1 MAKWGE
7 GDPRWIVEERPDATN
22 VNNWHWKESNATNWS
37 KDKLNE
43 LLLHF
48 EINSADKNFNVKL
61 IEFDKLEGEA
71 TANNRKGKLIF
82 FYEWNLVLKWQGIIL
97 NDEGK
102 EKIKGKI
109 TIPNLSEENTIDEID
124 ITVTVDES
132 NNKSEMLK
140 QFMYNVGRDKIR
152 QQLDQYIKCLKN
164 DYAKNL
170 ILPKKDEAAQAQAK
184 TVAAS
189 NHITS
194 NKAVINDSNSKT
206 PSTDK
211 NEKSLGVKI
220 DCKTLLLEERFQCK
234 VSELWDCFSR
244 IEPMTAFTRGDVKL
258 DFVKNGEFVLFG
270 GNISGKFTEIIE
282 NKKIVKTWR
291 YKQWPAGHFSNVE
304 LEFEDKEDHTL
315 LKMKQTL
322 VPSNEYDTTKLNWHR
337 YYFDS
342 IRATFGFGSFLY

>member
-22 VNNWHWKESNATNWS
+22 VNNWHWKESNASGWS

-48 EINSADKNFNVKL
+48 EINSPDKNLSVKI

-82 FYEWNLVLKWQGIIL
+82 FYEWNLVLKWQGTIL
-97 NDEGK
+97 NDEQK
-102 EKIKGKI
+102 EKVKGKI
-109 TIPNLSEENTIDEID
+109 TIPNLSEENEIDEID

-132 NNKSEMLK
+132 NDKSEILK
-140 QFMYNVGRDKIR
+140 QFMYKVGRDKIR
-152 QQLDQYIKCLKN
+152 EQLDKYIKCLKS

-170 ILPKKDEAAQAQAK
+170 ILPKKDDAAQAQTK
-184 TVAAS
+184 TLPA
-189 NHITS
+189 NHVTS
-194 NKAVINDSNSKT
+194 NKAVINDSNIKA
-206 PSTDK
+206 PST
-211 NEKSLGVKI
+211 EKSEKPLGVKL
-220 DCKTLLLEERFQCK
+220 DCKTLLLEEKFQCK

-244 IEPMTAFTRGDVKL
+244 IEPMTAFTRGEVKL
-258 DFVKNGEFVLFG
+258 NFSKNGEFVLFG
-270 GNISGKFTEIIE
+270 GNISGKFTEIVD
-282 NKKIVKTWR
+282 NKKMVMTWR
-291 YKQWPAGHFSNVE
+291 YKQWPTAHYSNVE
-304 LEFEDKEDHTL
+304 MEFDDMEDHTL
-315 LKMKQTL
+315 LKMKQTF
-322 VPSNEYDTTKLNWHR
+322 VPASEYDTTRMNWQR